1 VNGITECPIPPGG
14 WRIYSFIATQHGT
27 TWYHSHTSAQYGDG
41 VLGSMIINGKMRFL
55 VAILV
60 IDCALGPAVL
70 NYEED
75 LGTLPLSDYFAGSMW
90 QEYEKVLPAG
100 ASPPTALG
108 ATFNGT
114 MKNPSTNTGYYF
126 NRTLK
131 SNTTYRL
138 RLINTAVD
146 NGFAVSLD
154 HHKMNVIA
162 ADFVPIQNYTT
173 DWLLINIGQRYD
185 VVFTTDQGDG
195 NYVCKFPL
203 LIISCSHAS

>member
-1 VNGITECPIPPGG
+1 MVKCVIFVTI
-14 WRIYSFIATQHGT
+14 
-27 TWYHSHTSAQYGDG
+27 QY
-41 VLGSMIINGKMRFL
+41 
-55 VAILV
+55 
-60 IDCALGPAVL
+60 IDCALGPAIL

-75 LGTLPLSDYFAGSMW
+75 LGTLPLSDYFANSMW
-90 QEYEKVLPAG
+90 EENQKLLPAS
-100 ASPPTALG
+100 ALPPTAPG

-114 MKNPSTNTGYYF
+114 MKNSSTNTGYYF

-162 ADFVPIQNYTT
+162 ADFVPIKNYTT

-195 NYVCKFPL
+195 NYVCKFPYL
-203 LIISCSHAS
+203 LFPCSHAS